1 MKLIAL
7 ITTLFKLIGRGFDR
21 LNAYDKQRK
30 QMQREDRRTATQ
42 AEPDKAFADL
52 FGQPDNVRMHKPI
65 KTDAVNDPLR
75 PDISTIVVDKDQ
87 QRSDKHSKRNLSDS

>member
-7 ITTLFKLIGRGFDR
+7 ITTLFKLIGRGLDR

-52 FGQPDNVRMHKPI
+52 FGQPDNVVLHKPI
-65 KTDAVNDPLR
+65 NTNAANDPLR
-75 PDISTIVVDKDQ
+75 PDLSTIVVDKDGS
-87 QRSDKHSKRNLSDS
+87 RPSDNG